1 VITGLN
7 VPLEW
12 TALLCAGFFLL
23 GMLARNAWSHR
34 RERAPRSP
42 LADLMQPAALGEAV
56 DLATRRNTAR
66 AASQAILRGMV
77 DDSGSGGGSGGD
89 HSAVQSQIAAVLRAG
104 LRRGDRISHIDGD
117 GFVVVVPGAD
127 ERSAARIAERLRSS
141 LAQWHAQGAKG
152 AAGVTASF
160 GVAAGPAGDGQPNDR
175 LMRQARRAL
184 DAARARGK
192 AHIVAASEIE
202 EVLYLPAPEARS
214 AEAAA
219 A

>member
-1 VITGLN
+1 MITGLN

-12 TALLCAGFFLL
+12 TAVLCAGFFVL

-66 AASQAILRGMV
+66 AASHAILRGMV
-77 DDSGSGGGSGGD
+77 DDGGSA
-89 HSAVQSQIAAVLRAG
+89 AVQSQIAAVLRAG
-104 LRRGDRISHIDGD
+104 LRRGDRVSHIDGD

>member
-1 VITGLN
+1 MITGLN

-12 TALLCAGFFLL
+12 TAVLCAGFFVL

-56 DLATRRNTAR
+56 DLATRRNTSR
-66 AASQAILRGMV
+66 AASHAILRGMV
-77 DDSGSGGGSGGD
+77 DDGGSGGD

-160 GVAAGPAGDGQPNDR
+160 GVAAGPAGDGQRDDR

-192 AHIVAASEIE
+192 AHIVSASEIE
-202 EVLYLPAPEARS
+202 EVLYLPAPEARV

>member
-1 VITGLN
+1 MITGLN

-12 TALLCAGFFLL
+12 TAVLCAGFFVL

-56 DLATRRNTAR
+56 DLATRRNTSR
-66 AASQAILRGMV
+66 AASHAILRGMV
-77 DDSGSGGGSGGD
+77 DDGGSA
-89 HSAVQSQIAAVLRAG
+89 AVQSQIAAVLRAG
-104 LRRGDRISHIDGD
+104 LRRGDRVSQIDGD

-160 GVAAGPAGDGQPNDR
+160 GVAAGPAGDGQRDDR

-192 AHIVAASEIE
+192 AHIVSASEIE